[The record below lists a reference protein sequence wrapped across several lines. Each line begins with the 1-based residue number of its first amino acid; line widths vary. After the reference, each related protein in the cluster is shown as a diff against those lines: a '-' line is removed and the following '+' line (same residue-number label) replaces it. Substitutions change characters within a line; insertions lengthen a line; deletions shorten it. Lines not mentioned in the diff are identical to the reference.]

1 MTTIP
6 VHSVGHDWQVFVG
19 WFARSP
25 IASFLRTFTATVL
38 TLMLADWSSAGAVSF
53 DEWQSWA
60 IAACAAALPVVLRW
74 INPQDASFGAG
85 KTPTAT

>member
-6 VHSVGHDWQVFVG
+6 VRSVGHDWHLFVA

-53 DEWQSWA
+53 DKRQSWA
-60 IAACAAALPVVLRW
+60 IAA
-74 INPQDASFGAG
+74 
-85 KTPTAT
+85 

>member
-6 VHSVGHDWQVFVG
+6 VHSVGHDWQAFVT
-19 WFARSP
+19 WFAKSP

-53 DEWQSWA
+53 DKWQSWA
-60 IAACAAALPVVLRW
+60 IAACAAALPVILRW
-74 INPQDASFGAG
+74 INPQDAAFG
-85 KTPTAT
+85 TAKNSTAP